1 MTTERIVRIAAGLF
15 VLVSLALGASASPFF
30 VSAHWLWF
38 TAFVGANLLL
48 SGITRFCLLEA
59 ILVRLGVRKGPVY
72 G

>member
-1 MTTERIVRIAAGLF
+1 VP
-15 VLVSLALGASASPFF
+15 LALGPRARPLY

-72 G
+72 A